1 MLESNA
7 GTIDQARF
15 NLPHSRTLASPTIT
29 DHSPCKMPLHRL
41 FFLSPPSQ
49 PPLLTPFVHLRPQ
62 QKGKPK
68 FLHINSPSKPP
79 LKPLNSIKIPVNLQ
93 TSQTPLFK
101 ALETLTKIKP
111 FLQTNHQP
119 ILLGWLCSSA
129 SVFSLSQIIPRV
141 GSFSSNLINTVSISK
156 LREQCLLLGVLVL
169 VKLVA
174 CYWQQAFL
182 WEASLR
188 TVYKMR
194 VFVFQKVLE
203 RELDFFEGCNGVS
216 SGDIAYRIT
225 AEASD
230 IADTVFALLNTIVPN
245 TLQLFA
251 MAMQM
256 LVINPS
262 LSLITAMV
270 IPFMAFVIANLGE
283 RLLKISKISHL
294 SIATLASYL
303 NEVLPA
309 ILFVKANNGELTE
322 RARFERL
329 AYTDFSR
336 HLAKK
341 KMKALIPQIIQ
352 IIYFGVLCMLCV
364 GSLVVS
370 RGSFDG
376 CSMVSFVTSLVFLVE
391 PIQGVGKAYN
401 ELKKG
406 EPAIERLLD
415 LTKMKSKVIE
425 KPDAIDLSHVKG
437 EVKFCDVSFKYA
449 DNMPLVL
456 DGLNFTVRAGETVAL
471 VGPSGGGKTTLVK
484 LLLRLYEPSSGS
496 ILVDN
501 NNIQNIRLESL
512 RRHVSLVSQDTMLF
526 SGTVAENI
534 GYRDRM
540 TNIDVEKVELA
551 ARIANADEFI
561 RTLPEGYRSQI
572 GPRGSL
578 LSGGQKQRLAIA
590 RAVYQ
595 NSSILVLDE
604 ATSALDGKS
613 ELLVREAVERLMEN
627 HTVLVIAHRLETILT
642 ADRIFLLE
650 NGKLEELAR
659 STFVARHRDSLLSA
673 GAVI

>member
-1 MLESNA
+1 MS
-7 GTIDQARF
+7 
-15 NLPHSRTLASPTIT
+15 
-29 DHSPCKMPLHRL
+29 LHRL
-41 FFLSPPSQ
+41 LFPSPPSQ
-49 PPLLTPFVHLRPQ
+49 PPLPPPFFSPNPNKKVTQISSHKFTHETSTQTP
-62 QKGKPK
+62 
-68 FLHINSPSKPP
+68 
-79 LKPLNSIKIPVNLQ
+79 NSIKIPLKLQSSQ
-93 TSQTPLFK
+93 TSLSK
-101 ALETLTKIKP
+101 ALETLTKLKP

-119 ILLGWLCSSA
+119 ILLGWLCSSV
-129 SVFSLSQIIPRV
+129 SVFSLSQIIPRI

-156 LREQCLLLGVLVL
+156 LRDQCLLLGVLLL

-188 TVYKMR
+188 TVYQMR

-203 RELDFFEGCNGVS
+203 RDLDFFEGCNGVS

-230 IADTVFALLNTIVPN
+230 VADTVFALLNTIVPN

-256 LVINPS
+256 LVISPS
-262 LSLITAMV
+262 LSLSSAMV
-270 IPFMAFVIANLGE
+270 IPFMAFVIAYLGE
-283 RLLKISKISHL
+283 RLRKISKRSHL

-303 NEVLPA
+303 NEGA
-309 ILFVKANNGELTE
+309 
-322 RARFERL
+322 
-329 AYTDFSR
+329 
-336 HLAKK
+336 
-341 KMKALIPQIIQ
+341 
-352 IIYFGVLCMLCV
+352 
-364 GSLVVS
+364 
-370 RGSFDG
+370 
-376 CSMVSFVTSLVFLVE
+376 
-391 PIQGVGKAYN
+391 GKAYN
-401 ELKKG
+401 ELKQG
-406 EPAIERLLD
+406 EPAIERLFD
-415 LTKMKSKVIE
+415 LTKMKSKVVE

-437 EVKFCDVSFKYA
+437 EVKFCDISFKYA
-449 DNMPLVL
+449 DDMPLIL
-456 DGLNFTVRAGETVAL
+456 DGLSFTVRAGETVAL

-501 NNIQNIRLESL
+501 HNIQNIRLESL
-512 RRHVSLVSQDTMLF
+512 RRHVGLVSQDTMLF

-540 TNIDVEKVELA
+540 TNIDMEKVELA

-561 RTLPEGYRSQI
+561 STLPEGYRSQI

-604 ATSALDGKS
+604 ATSALDGKA
-613 ELLVREAVERLMEN
+613 ELLVRQAVERLMEN
-627 HTVLVIAHRLETILT
+627 HTVLVIAHRLETILM
-642 ADRIFLLE
+642 ADRIFVLE
-650 NGKLEELAR
+650 NRKLEELTR
-659 STFVARHRDSLLSA
+659 STFLAGHHEKLLS
-673 GAVI
+673 